1 MLALTNYTLA
11 AIATTTLALLLAA
24 AYLSGALDPVI
35 KEVGIMFFKAKA
47 ETEAKKLQ
55 AQGWKQGEDFTKGQL
70 EGNKQAADVAE
81 GFGKMGAGVGGLK
94 VGL

>member
-1 MLALTNYTLA
+1 MLPLTNSTIA
-11 AIATTTLALLLAA
+11 AIATTTLALLLTA
-24 AYLSGALDPVI
+24 AYLSGVLDPAI

-47 ETEAKKLQ
+47 EAEARKLR

-81 GFGKMGAGVGGLK
+81 GFGKMGGGVSGLK